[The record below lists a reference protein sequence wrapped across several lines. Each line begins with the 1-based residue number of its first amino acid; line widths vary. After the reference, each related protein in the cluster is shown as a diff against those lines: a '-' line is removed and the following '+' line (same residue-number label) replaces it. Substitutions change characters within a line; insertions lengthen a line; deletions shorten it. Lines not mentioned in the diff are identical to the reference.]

1 MVESVGIAAIAIY
14 EPPWRLSNGWFGA
27 SLPRKFVQHTG
38 IESRHISEEDE
49 VTMALRAGESLR
61 CELDYDLRDCVGVVF
76 ASPSLVPVAVAK
88 KYLDRSLVNRENPSY
103 VARQFVN
110 RLGIAADRAV
120 GINWFCSGYPK
131 ALSLALSL
139 VNHRSPPI
147 VSLGRDQFLLVVTAS
162 RISRIMDYACLQTA
176 PLFGDM
182 ATLTVLARP
191 DSRKYPAHFIVLG
204 AEAETVPAD
213 AVLFDF
219 HRRQDVLVPTPDGR
233 SAREPQRVVFSLNG
247 LGIGDAAP
255 RAMANATANLLR
267 ATGVPPENVQFVVPH
282 QAGSGIVRFAA
293 MKLETIGVGGE
304 VINGLTSQIGN
315 VSSCSIP
322 YALKQ
327 AWHVLD
333 GTIAC
338 PAAGV
343 GPPGEAKVSQGCILL
358 RRAKHHAGAKAFA
371 A

>member
-1 MVESVGIAAIAIY
+1 M
-14 EPPWRLSNGWFGA
+14 
-27 SLPRKFVQHTG
+27 
-38 IESRHISEEDE
+38 
-49 VTMALRAGESLR
+49 
-61 CELDYDLRDCVGVVF
+61 
-76 ASPSLVPVAVAK
+76 
-88 KYLDRSLVNRENPSY
+88 
-103 VARQFVN
+103 
-110 RLGIAADRAV
+110 
-120 GINWFCSGYPK
+120 
-131 ALSLALSL
+131 
-139 VNHRSPPI
+139 
-147 VSLGRDQFLLVVTAS
+147 
-162 RISRIMDYACLQTA
+162 
-176 PLFGDM
+176 
-182 ATLTVLARP
+182 
-191 DSRKYPAHFIVLG
+191 LG

-247 LGIGDAAP
+247 LGIGDASGPAP
-255 RAMANATANLLR
+255 WRTPRRICFGQRACPPRTCSSWSRIRQAR
-267 ATGVPPENVQFVVPH
+267 A
-282 QAGSGIVRFAA
+282 SVRFAA

-358 RRAKHHAGAKAFA
+358 RRAKHRAGAKAFA